1 MDWDGKVISGIINP
15 GFDASQ
21 MQNAKLNPQDWSLH
35 FELDLKE
42 KSGTKVHCLV
52 DGKIDKLGSDRRTL
66 AGSWNCGATKG
77 DFKLT
82 RDRDY

>member
-1 MDWDGKVISGIINP
+1 M
-15 GFDASQ
+15 
-21 MQNAKLNPQDWSLH
+21 
-35 FELDLKE
+35 
-42 KSGTKVHCLV
+42 V

-66 AGSWNCGATKG
+66 TGTFNCGERKG

>member
-1 MDWDGKVISGIINP
+1 M
-15 GFDASQ
+15 
-21 MQNAKLNPQDWSLH
+21 
-35 FELDLKE
+35 
-42 KSGTKVHCLV
+42 VHCMV

-66 AGSWNCGATKG
+66 TGSFNCGTAKG